1 MLSPLSEDD
10 SFAISWISLS
20 DLLMIAAVLFAGT
33 SMTLERSQ
41 RQLEAKLE
49 TEKRNS
55 AHTALR
61 LEKLQRELDAA
72 IESNEKL
79 SATLTSIRKQLAD
92 AEHRLSSWQ
101 LDRSKLQSELQ
112 RLQNMEKDSS
122 TAALRAAKLHEELLR
137 ANEAMKVLA
146 EELAEAKRII
156 EKLEVERRELAAEV
170 SESNADLQSARRQLS
185 DFAKQVDKLQAELSE
200 LQKLYSAA
208 MRELTDVKRR
218 ADSHEISERTF
229 GQTLLG
235 IRSRNNLL
243 RRVIFVVDRS
253 GSMTR
258 SSNNSDGSRWDYV
271 CDEIERWLTLLP
283 LGEAQLILFNHEVD
297 VYPAA
302 GKFVTISSRVSGE
315 NAGAKLLVDVLRN
328 TTPDDGTNTAEALRQ
343 AYLASNVD
351 AIFLFTD
358 GVSMLKAE
366 INTTSEDYK
375 ALQDEVLQII
385 ANEKSQADSPPINV
399 IGLGDYFSTRLS
411 GPGQVHMPFGV
422 FLMEVAQR
430 SGGTFLGR

>member
-1 MLSPLSEDD
+1 M
-10 SFAISWISLS
+10 
-20 DLLMIAAVLFAGT
+20 
-33 SMTLERSQ
+33 
-41 RQLEAKLE
+41 
-49 TEKRNS
+49 
-55 AHTALR
+55 AL
-61 LEKLQRELDAA
+61 
-72 IESNEKL
+72 
-79 SATLTSIRKQLAD
+79 
-92 AEHRLSSWQ
+92 
-101 LDRSKLQSELQ
+101 
-112 RLQNMEKDSS
+112 
-122 TAALRAAKLHEELLR
+122 LRAAKLHEELLR
-137 ANEAMKVLA
+137 ANEVKEALA
-146 EELAEAKRII
+146 EELAAAKRVI
-156 EKLEVERRELAAEV
+156 EKLEVERSELAAEV
-170 SESNADLQSARRQLS
+170 SKLNADLQSARRQLS
-185 DFAKQVDKLQAELSE
+185 DFAKQVDKLHAELSG

-208 MRELTDVKRR
+208 MRELTDLKRR

-258 SSNNSDGSRWDYV
+258 SSNNSAGSRWDYV

-297 VYPAA
+297 VYPAV
-302 GKFVTISSRVSGE
+302 GKFVPILSSVSGE

-358 GVSMLKAE
+358 GVPMLKAE

-375 ALQDEVLQII
+375 SLQDEVLQLI
-385 ANEKSQADSPPINV
+385 ANKKSQVDSPPINV